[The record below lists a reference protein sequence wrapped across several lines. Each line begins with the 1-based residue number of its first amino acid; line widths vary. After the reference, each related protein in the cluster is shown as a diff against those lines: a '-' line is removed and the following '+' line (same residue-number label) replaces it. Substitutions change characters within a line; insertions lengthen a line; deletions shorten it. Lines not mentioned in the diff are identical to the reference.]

1 VPPANRHAGY
11 TPATELKGLGY
22 MARQMFEA
30 EISAKEMHS
39 IGFKASVRCVPA
51 APAESSGAITGG
63 RRTSLASSCAGGRA
77 RPAYH
82 TRTM

>member
-1 VPPANRHAGY
+1 MPPANRHACY
-11 TPATELKGLGY
+11 TPATEFKGLGY

-51 APAESSGAITGG
+51 APAEDLALEWLSSGASNATG
-63 RRTSLASSCAGGRA
+63 R
-77 RPAYH
+77 
-82 TRTM
+82 

>member
-1 VPPANRHAGY
+1 MPPANRHAGY

-39 IGFKASVRCVPA
+39 IRVQSERV
-51 APAESSGAITGG
+51 GG
-63 RRTSLASSCAGGRA
+63 SRGAGGKF
-77 RPAYH
+77 
-82 TRTM
+82 